1 MFLESAVK
9 YQHVINMNVVQ
20 KDALHIG
27 NFAETII
34 KNIKQ
39 GILVLDTAD
48 RITFANDTVIT
59 FFGFE
64 TLDQI
69 QGKTIQTFLPSKPH
83 EKRFYHTIVNVNDSH
98 KGEETFARADGAVMT
113 CSYTAKYAEDTVSG
127 VRYKLFLVRDV
138 SAKKRSEQKLAEYT
152 KRLEDKN
159 RELDQFAYIVSHD
172 LKAPLRAISNLSLWL
187 QEDLGASLEEE
198 NKKNF
203 DMLRGRVVRLESL
216 INGILEYS
224 KVGRTEITAERVD
237 VFDLV
242 NEVVEMLSPAKNFE
256 IQIDKSLPVLEAPK
270 ILLLQVF
277 SNLIGNAI
285 KYSDKANGIIKV
297 SCKDVGAFY
306 EFTVE
311 DNGPGIPS
319 EFYEKIFTIFQ
330 TLQSRDKFESTGIGL
345 TIVKRIVDEQGG
357 KIRVESEVEK
367 GSKFIIS
374 WPKTLPVKSNAS
386 IE

>member
-1 MFLESAVK
+1 
-9 YQHVINMNVVQ
+9 MNVVS
-20 KDALHIG
+20 KNTLHIG
-27 NFAETII
+27 NLAETII
-34 KNIKQ
+34 KNIKE

-59 FFGFE
+59 FLGFE

-69 QGKTIQTFLPSKPH
+69 QGKYIQPFLS
-83 EKRFYHTIVNVNDSH
+83 EKASEKSFYHTVVNLNDSH
-98 KGEETFARADGAVMT
+98 NGEETFYRADGTVMT

-127 VRYKLFLVRDV
+127 VRYKLFLLRDV
-138 SAKKRSEQKLAEYT
+138 SAKKRSEEKLAEYT
-152 KRLEDKN
+152 RRLEEKN

-203 DMLRGRVVRLESL
+203 EMLRGRVVRLESL

-224 KVGRTEITAERVD
+224 KVGRTQITTERVD
-237 VFDLV
+237 VCVLV
-242 NEVVEMLSPAKNFE
+242 NEVVEMLSPSKKFS
-256 IQIDKSLPVLEAPK
+256 IQIDKSLPALEAPK
-270 ILLLQVF
+270 ILLFQIF

-285 KYSDKANGIIKV
+285 KYNDKAEGEVKIYCIE
-297 SCKDVGAFY
+297 DGDYY

-311 DNGPGIPS
+311 DNGPGIPT
-319 EFYEKIFTIFQ
+319 EFFEKIFAIFQ

-345 TIVKRIVDEQGG
+345 TIVKRIVDEHGG
-357 KIRVESEVEK
+357 EIRVESEIEK
-367 GSKFIIS
+367 GSKFIFN
-374 WPKTLPVKSNAS
+374 WPKSIADKSNLSVA
-386 IE
+386 